1 MKIQDNVINRVIEK
15 ILLGKNYRIEIH
27 NLINAEFLE
36 YVVSFFKKVAEAKI
50 NNKIIDIQW
59 YKNVFLCSKNSPVD
73 IAINAGLNKK
83 SITNMCKTATKKVVI
98 DIANEHIDSLLEL
111 INDLSV
117 NNNDIDLELT
127 IRFRGI
133 SVHLNINESLLVINT
148 IAVKRAAIRG
158 GLWSAV
164 GKNAEKG
171 LMLAVC
177 QLFNVPK
184 ENFILKNEDVREVDF
199 YFLGKEN
206 KYKCEIKLMG
216 KGNPESADAVIAR
229 DSHIFIADTLS
240 TSNKIQLESLSV
252 EWIELSSDNGIL
264 KFNEVFK
271 KLSIPYVA
279 VSSITSDKIRS
290 IKSKIYRMF

>member
-1 MKIQDNVINRVIEK
+1 MKIQDGVINRVIEK

-36 YVVSFFKKVAEAKI
+36 YVMSFFQKVAEAKI

-59 YKNVFLCSKNSPVD
+59 YKDVFLCSKNSSDD

-98 DIANEHIDSLLEL
+98 DIANEHIDALLEL
-111 INDLSV
+111 INELSA

-133 SVHLNINESLLVINT
+133 SVHLNISESLLVINT

-164 GKNAEKG
+164 GKNVEKK

-177 QLFNVPK
+177 KLFNVPQ
-184 ENFILKNEDVREVDF
+184 ENFNSKNEDIREVDF
-199 YFLGKEN
+199 YFINKDN

-216 KGNPESADAVIAR
+216 KGNPESADTVIAR
-229 DSHIFIADTLS
+229 DSDIFIADTLS
-240 TSNKIQLESLSV
+240 TLNKTQLESLSV
-252 EWIELSSDNGIL
+252 EWIELSSDYGIL
-264 KFNEVFK
+264 KFNGIFK
-271 KLSIPYVA
+271 KLKIPHVA
-279 VSSITSDKIRS
+279 MDIVTSKK
-290 IKSKIYRMF
+290 IKSALRL